1 MRFILES
8 FLIKPYVVFWGLH
21 LMPIINSSSQEL
33 EQVYEWETL
42 NIVDV
47 TSDINGNLYV
57 SDDQGTLSKFNKDG
71 LLLLTYSGNTV
82 SPIYSVDVS
91 HTAKVFG
98 FYRDLQSYLILD
110 RNLSPLREAILNS
123 SFIGYATETAFSA
136 DNNLWFFDQSDLSL
150 KKVNLLNDKIITSI
164 PLTLIF
170 SDEIWDIKQI
180 EEYQNRLYLYN
191 SNEEVY
197 VFDNLGNFIKK
208 LNIKPDCNFWFEGE
222 NLVYLQGSIIFK
234 FNLYDN
240 EVRKM
245 GTLQKTNPIIKVIST
260 NNFIYLISKNKIT
273 AFR

>member
-1 MRFILES
+1 M
-8 FLIKPYVVFWGLH
+8 IKPYVIFWGLH
-21 LMPIINSSSQEL
+21 LMPINDSSSQEL
-33 EQVYEWETL
+33 EQVFEWETV
-42 NIVDV
+42 NVVDV
-47 TSDINGNLYV
+47 TSDIRGDLYV
-57 SDDQGTLSKFNKDG
+57 SNEQGTLSKFNKDG

-91 HTAKVFG
+91 HTTKVFG

-136 DNNLWFFDQSDLSL
+136 DDNLWIFDQSDLSL
-150 KKVNLLNDKIITSI
+150 KKLNLLNDKIITSI

-170 SDEIWDIKQI
+170 CDEIWDIKQI

-191 SNEEVY
+191 SNKEVY

-208 LNIKPDCNFWFEGE
+208 LNIKPDCNFWLDGE
-222 NLVYLQGSIIFK
+222 SLVYLLGREIFK
-234 FNLYDN
+234 INLYDN
-240 EVRKM
+240 EVRKL
-245 GTLQKTNPIIKVIST
+245 GALQKTNSIIKVIST

-273 AFR
+273 VYR